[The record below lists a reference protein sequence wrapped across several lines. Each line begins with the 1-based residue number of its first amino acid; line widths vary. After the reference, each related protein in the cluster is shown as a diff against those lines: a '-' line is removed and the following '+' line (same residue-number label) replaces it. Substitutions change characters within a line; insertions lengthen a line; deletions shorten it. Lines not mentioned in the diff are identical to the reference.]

1 VRCYR
6 WKTVTGRKS
15 ERVDTSR
22 FYSIVRH
29 ALARARPFFHLV
41 FFHNLP
47 PRVRRPD
54 EKVLSTL
61 FKLYALAVFD
71 IEDWSENL
79 NLGIAAVQPILR
91 LSIIREKSQI
101 SLCKSLRRLFDG
113 VEIFPSSEQQRV
125 LVYCLQ
131 LNNIT

>member
-1 VRCYR
+1 
-6 WKTVTGRKS
+6 
-15 ERVDTSR
+15 
-22 FYSIVRH
+22 
-29 ALARARPFFHLV
+29 
-41 FFHNLP
+41 
-47 PRVRRPD
+47 VRRPD